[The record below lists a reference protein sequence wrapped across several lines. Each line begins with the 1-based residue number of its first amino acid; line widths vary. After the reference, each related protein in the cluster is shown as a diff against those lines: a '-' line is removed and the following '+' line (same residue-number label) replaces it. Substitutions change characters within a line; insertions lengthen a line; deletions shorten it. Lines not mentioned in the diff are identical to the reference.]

1 MRPNAKPSREGATY
15 DAGASLPKTADVVVI
30 GGGVSGCATAYQLAK
45 RGLSV
50 VLFEMRDICSGASG
64 RNGGLTGGQ
73 TLVPTHTGR
82 AVHALSQAN
91 LRLLRDE
98 LPSELGDDFDL
109 RVDGLLDIA
118 TTDDQWEHVQHA
130 QAAAEGDEVVL
141 LGRDDLRELVP
152 VIGPEVRGA
161 TLNRTGGHL
170 WPFALVHALARG
182 ARDNGA
188 HVVPW
193 TAVEQIEIVG
203 GRVRGVRTATGS
215 VATDRVVVATNAWT
229 PKVVPDLPEGAI
241 VPARGQI
248 LVTQPVG
255 PVLPLPFGVNYEK
268 EYGRQTVTGQM
279 LCGGFRRLDLD
290 EGLGHY
296 EERVSPEVVS
306 GIAGCLAGLF
316 PAVRHVR
323 IVRAWAGIMG
333 FTADGLPLIG
343 PHEAAEGLHL
353 IAGFN
358 GGGFSFAV
366 AAGEALAQ
374 IIVGEATP
382 LDLQPFDPNRFSGS
396 GVSWNNP
403 FTAGEKSNP
412 RSFDE
417 SGAIRRFTA
426 ADC

>member
-1 MRPNAKPSREGATY
+1 MPGA
-15 DAGASLPKTADVVVI
+15 ADVVVI
-30 GGGVSGCATAYQLAK
+30 GGGVAGCATAYQLAK

-50 VLFEMRDICSGASG
+50 VLFEMRGICSGASG

-73 TLVPTHTGR
+73 TLVPTDTGR

-98 LPSELGDDFDL
+98 LPSELGEDFDL

-118 TTDDQWEHVQHA
+118 TTDDQWAHIQHA
-130 QAAAEGDEVVL
+130 QAVAASDEVVL
-141 LGRDDLRELVP
+141 LHRDDLRELMP

-161 TLNRTGGHL
+161 SLNRMGGHL
-170 WPFALVHALARG
+170 WPFALVHGLARG
-182 ARDNGA
+182 ARQHGA
-188 HVVPW
+188 RVMPW
-193 TAVEQIEIVG
+193 TPVEQVEIIG
-203 GRVRGVRTATGS
+203 GRVRGVQTAAGS
-215 VATDRVVVATNAWT
+215 VATDCVVVATNAWT
-229 PKVVPDLPEGAI
+229 PKVVPDLPQGAI

-255 PVLPLPFGVNYEK
+255 PVLPLPFGLNYEK
-268 EYGRQTVTGQM
+268 EYGRQTVTGQL
-279 LCGGFRRLDLD
+279 LCGGYRRLDLD

-296 EERVSPEVVS
+296 EERVTPDVIN
-306 GIAGCLAGLF
+306 GIAGCLAGLA
-316 PAVRHVR
+316 PTVSQVR
-323 IVRAWAGIMG
+323 IVRTWAGIMG

-343 PHEAAEGLHL
+343 RHAAADGLHI

-366 AAGEALAQ
+366 AGGAALAQMIAGEA
-374 IIVGEATP
+374 VPFG
-382 LDLQPFDPNRFSGS
+382 LQPFDPNRFSGPT
-396 GVSWNNP
+396 VSWNNP

-417 SGAIRRFTA
+417 SGAIRREAA